1 MTGNRPALRHNKQAA
16 KRDSL
21 EQVYWRKR
29 MPEYQ
34 NVRKC
39 LAGREQLARNL
50 YCTRRRKYFGIG
62 VRNAIYYVGSLK
74 ITKDDIYYTCGDSG
88 NSRYK

>member
-34 NVRKC
+34 NVSV
-39 LAGREQLARNL
+39 LREENNL
-50 YCTRRRKYFGIG
+50 QKIYIALG
-62 VRNAIYYVGSLK
+62 VVNILELVLEMQY
-74 ITKDDIYYTCGDSG
+74 ITWEA
-88 NSRYK
+88 